1 MAALLAVAFQGCSE
15 GSVDPAD
22 GGDAD
27 DAGWDAGDP
36 GGDPGGSDDA
46 GEDDAGGTDESGAD
60 EGPITGI
67 YVDSQIGPSDCATY
81 DPASRSCSG
90 GSEQAYKT
98 LAGAA
103 AVAGPGETVLIRE
116 GTYSEALIPQISGE
130 PGRPVTWRNY
140 GTETVTISNASL
152 SPAVDISGRSCLVIE
167 GLVVT
172 DVRRWLHALDS
183 HHNIIRDNTFRR
195 ALDSGG
201 SSKTG
206 IFLQEATFNRVLDNT
221 IEDSTQD
228 NLSLIKS
235 DRNLVAGNTFRMAAH
250 TLWTI
255 KCGNFNVLR
264 DNYFHNQVQKI
275 GEVYD
280 CDAVGFDH
288 EFTFFDA
295 TKHNLVEGNEFAY
308 TASSGDSSPYSGIQY
323 AGQQGI
329 VRFNRFYETV
339 GPALQMTLYSDE
351 ARYNTDNRVYHNVFY
366 KTDFAGIEISGSSY
380 TFSGNVFINNILSQ
394 SIFVANDTR
403 WTWYTSDLAGEPVQ
417 LKTGRLDGFIF
428 DTNCFY
434 NTQPDEDH
442 LITHGNRNSGYDT
455 PPHTVTWWQTNHP
468 AVFIN
473 CREADPV
480 FENAAA
486 YDFRLKP
493 ASTLINAGRF
503 LTQTTAAGS
512 GTSLPVEDAS
522 FFYDGYQIP
531 GETGDQIQL
540 EGQITTARVVSI
552 DYNSNTL
559 VLDTPL
565 DWTDNQGVSL
575 RYNGS
580 APDVGAHENP

>member
-1 MAALLAVAFQGCSE
+1 MMFTRLVTVLFMAAAVLGCNQ
-15 GSVDPAD
+15 GSVDSQD

-27 DAGWDAGDP
+27 GIRDAGGDAGDP
-36 GGDPGGSDDA
+36 GGDDA
-46 GEDDAGGTDESGAD
+46 GGDDAGGDVA
-60 EGPITGI
+60 PLTGI
-67 YVDSQIGPSDCATY
+67 FVDPQIQPADCSTY

-90 GSEQAYKT
+90 GSEQAYRT

-103 AVAGPGETVLIRE
+103 AVAGPGDTVLIRE
-116 GTYSEALIPQISGE
+116 GTYSEPLIPQVSGE
-130 PGRPVTWRNY
+130 SGRPVTWRNY
-140 GTETVTISNASL
+140 GAETVTITDASL
-152 SPAVDISGRSCLVIE
+152 SPAVDISGRSHLLIE

-183 HHNIIRDNTFRR
+183 HHNIVRNNTFRR

-206 IFLQEATFNRVLDNT
+206 IFFQEASFNRILDNT

-235 DRNLVAGNTFRMAAH
+235 DRNLVMGNTFHLAAH

-264 DNYFHNQVQKI
+264 GNYFHNQVQKI

-288 EFTFFDA
+288 EFTLFDA
-295 TKHNLVEGNEFAY
+295 TKYNLVEENDFAY

-329 VRFNRFYETV
+329 IRFNRFYETV

-351 ARYNTDNRVYHNVFY
+351 ARYNTGNRVYHNVFY
-366 KTDFAGIEISGSSY
+366 RTDFAGIEISGSSY
-380 TFSGNVFINNILSQ
+380 TFSGNVFINNILAG

-403 WTWYTSDLAGEPVQ
+403 WSWYTDDLAGKPVQ
-417 LKTGRLDGFIF
+417 LKTGRLDGFYF

-442 LITHGNRNSGYDT
+442 LITHGNRDSGYDT
-455 PPHTVTWWQTNHP
+455 QPQTVSWWQTNHP

-473 CREADPV
+473 CLEADPV
-480 FENAAA
+480 FENADAH
-486 YDFRLKP
+486 DFRLKP
-493 ASTLINAGRF
+493 ASTLINSGRF
-503 LTQTTAAGS
+503 LTRTTAAGS
-512 GTSLPVEDAS
+512 GTSLPVEDAT

-531 GETGDQIQL
+531 GESGDEIQL
-540 EGQITTARVVSI
+540 EGQTQTATVVSI
-552 DYNSNTL
+552 DYTANTL
-559 VLDTPL
+559 TLDRPL
-565 DWTDNQGVSL
+565 DWNADQGVSL
-575 RYNGS
+575 KYNGS

>member
-1 MAALLAVAFQGCSE
+1 MIRFLLILLLVFQGCSE
-15 GSVDPAD
+15 GSVEPNDA
-22 GGDAD
+22 GDAD
-27 DAGWDAGDP
+27 GIQDAGG
-36 GGDPGGSDDA
+36 
-46 GEDDAGGTDESGAD
+46 DDAGGDDAGGDDTGGDDAGGDEA
-60 EGPITGI
+60 PLTGI
-67 YVDSQIGPSDCATY
+67 FVDPQIQPSDCSTY
-81 DPASRSCSG
+81 DPALRSCSG
-90 GSEQAYKT
+90 GSDQAYKT

-103 AVAGPGETVLIRE
+103 AVAGPGDTVLIRE
-116 GTYSEALIPQISGE
+116 STYSEPLIPQISGE
-130 PGRPVTWRNY
+130 SGRPVTWRNY
-140 GTETVTISNASL
+140 QDETVTITNASL
-152 SPAVDISGRSCLVIE
+152 SPAVDISGRDYLVIE
-167 GLVVT
+167 GITVS

-183 HHNIIRDNTFRR
+183 HHNVIRNNTFRR

-206 IFLQEATFNRVLDNT
+206 VFFQEATYNKILDNT

-264 DNYFHNQVQKI
+264 GNHFHNQVQKI

-280 CDAVGFDH
+280 CDAVGYDH
-288 EFTFFDA
+288 EFTLFDA
-295 TKHNLVEGNEFAY
+295 TKHNLVEDNDFAY

-329 VRFNRFYETV
+329 IRRNRFYETV

-351 ARYNTDNRVYHNVFY
+351 ARYNTGNRVYHNVFHR
-366 KTDFAGIEISGSSY
+366 TDFAGIEISGSSSY
-380 TFSGNVFINNILSQ
+380 TFSGNVFINNILAESV
-394 SIFVANDTR
+394 FVANDTR
-403 WTWYTSDLAGEPVQ
+403 WSWYTNDLAGKPVQ
-417 LKTGRLDGFIF
+417 LKTGRMDGFVF
-428 DTNCFY
+428 DSNCFHT
-434 NTQPDEDH
+434 TQADKLH

-455 PPHTVTWWQTNHP
+455 QPQNLTWWQTNHP
-468 AVFIN
+468 DRFIN
-473 CREADPV
+473 CLEIDPV
-480 FENAAA
+480 FENAAGH
-486 YDFRLKP
+486 DFRLKP

-531 GETGDQIQL
+531 GESGDVIQL
-540 EGQITTARVVSI
+540 EGQTQTATIVSI
-552 DYNSNTL
+552 DYSSNTL
-559 VLDTPL
+559 TLDAPL

-580 APDVGAHENP
+580 APDVGAHESP